1 MRDNTLFCLVG
12 LGNPGIKYQNTRHN
26 AGFLVIDHLVTE
38 LGGVFR
44 SGFDSKIF
52 KFRMDREQILAV
64 KPQTFMNCSGRA
76 VLQVV
81 EYYQISLDR
90 LLIIY
95 DDLDLPLGL
104 TRLRLSGSAGG
115 HRGLNS
121 VLETLKTQEIPR
133 LRLGIGRPTAG
144 GQIPIVDYVLTPFEP
159 EERKIFNHGIKRAAE
174 AALSFVINGPQTT
187 MDRFNTKTGPGTL

>member
-12 LGNPGIKYQNTRHN
+12 LGNPGSKYQNTRHN
-26 AGFLVIDHLVTE
+26 AGFLVIDHLAAE
-38 LGGVFR
+38 LGGVFQ

-52 KFRMDREQILAV
+52 KFRVEQEQILAV

-81 EYYQISLDR
+81 DYYQISLDR

-95 DDLDLPLGL
+95 DDLDLPVGF

-121 VLETLKTQEIPR
+121 VIETLQTRKIPR
-133 LRLGIGRPTAG
+133 LRLGIGRPPAN
-144 GQIPIVDYVLTPFEP
+144 QRIPIVDYVLTPFGP
-159 EERKIFNHGIKRAAE
+159 EEREQFSHGIKRAAE
-174 AALSFVINGPQTT
+174 AALSFVVNGSQAT
-187 MDRFNTKTGPGTL
+187 MDRFNTKTGLETL